1 MSDAS
6 SNPEPVI
13 ERQPLDG
20 PRAAIFSL
28 VATGFIYLV
37 VPAIAALLV
46 IIYPRLQG
54 QSLKQIEA
62 WLTSSIV
69 AQFFY
74 VLLAETLTIALIFWL
89 LKRFRWSWKTIG
101 LIKPRWYHPL
111 VGIAA
116 AVPYFV
122 LYVAMAKA
130 VSALV
135 PGFDIN
141 QEQQIGFDSVHGT
154 LQLTL
159 TFISLV
165 VLPPLAEEITMRGFL
180 YTGLR
185 KWLPRILAALAVS
198 VLFGAAHLSEGGP
211 AGPLWVAALD
221 TCILSLVLIGL
232 REWTGNLW
240 AGITLHATKNFVA
253 FLALF
258 IFTAR

>member
-6 SNPEPVI
+6 SKPEPATQ
-13 ERQPLDG
+13 RLPLG
-20 PRAAIFSL
+20 GWVAAVLSL
-28 VATGFIYLV
+28 AAAGFIYLI
-37 VPAIAALLV
+37 VPVIAALLV

-62 WLTSSIV
+62 WLTSSVV

-74 VLLAETLTIALIFWL
+74 VLLAEAITIAIIFWL

-101 LIKPRWYHPL
+101 LIRPKWYHPL
-111 VGIAA
+111 LGIFA

-122 LYVAMAKA
+122 LYIAMAKA
-130 VSALV
+130 VSVLV

-141 QEQQIGFDSVHGT
+141 QEQQIGFDSVHGP

-159 TFISLV
+159 AFISLV
-165 VLPPLAEEITMRGFL
+165 VLPPLVEEITMRGFL

-198 VLFGAAHLSEGGP
+198 VLFGAAHLGEGGP
-211 AGPLWVAALD
+211 AGPLWIAALD